1 MLKTLGKEIAHRCG
15 FQIKR
20 LRGAWG
26 LNPWTDLLQINGAE
40 RVQVVFDVGANEGQT
55 TQELARFFP
64 DSVIYAFEP
73 HPEAFSKLQTRA
85 SQLRNVK
92 PMAVAVGE
100 RVGTATLRIGSDSKI
115 SSLASDAPYHSR
127 VLGHANWTELEVPV
141 TTVDAVAKEQQ
152 LTRIDLLK
160 TDVEGLDLE
169 VLKGA
174 AELLA
179 QRRVH
184 FIYCE
189 FNDIGHPSERRRGD
203 LIPFIEFLTPFGFRL
218 AGVYTDYVQPEHD
231 YFAVRNALFVCTEF
245 SGKRREN

>member
-1 MLKTLGKEIAHRCG
+1 MIKTIGKEIAHRCG

-26 LNPWTDLLQINGAE
+26 LDPWTDLLRINGTE
-40 RVQVVFDVGANEGQT
+40 RVEIVFDVGANEGQT
-55 TQELARFFP
+55 TQELAKFFP
-64 DSVIYAFEP
+64 FSTIYAFEP
-73 HPEAFSKLQTRA
+73 HPEAFPKLKARTGR
-85 SQLRNVK
+85 LPNVR
-92 PMAVAVGE
+92 PMPVAVGE
-100 RVGTATLRIGSDSKI
+100 RMGTARLRIGADSKI
-115 SSLASDAPYHSR
+115 SSLAADAPYHAR
-127 VLGHANWTELEVPV
+127 VLGEVEWRELEVPV
-141 TTVDAVAKEQQ
+141 TTVDTVAKEQK

-174 AELLA
+174 AGLLE

-189 FNDIGHPSERRRGD
+189 FNDIGHPGQSRRGD
-203 LIPFIEFLTPFGFRL
+203 LIPFIEFLTPYGFRL

-231 YFAVRNALFVCTEF
+231 FFAVRNVLFVCSEFLRKRTE
-245 SGKRREN
+245 N